1 MIEINKNVI
10 LVKGVNRGA
19 IYQLDTGNVYSINA
33 EAVQIIEKYINQKVS
48 HDFLVALHDEG
59 LFSFNYT
66 FCNYIPSNVTKKLNT
81 VWYEVTQS
89 CNMKCLHCY
98 EGGEHKPGKD
108 LLTLHD
114 WKNITHQLKEIGIG
128 RVIVIG
134 GEPTLYKHIEE
145 LLVFLHREEIKTTL
159 FTNTYPIN
167 NELMNTILKT
177 RPEIK
182 VSLYGI
188 NANVHDAI
196 TGIQGSFDK
205 LINTITFLGK
215 NGIEVNIAI
224 TVMREN
230 EHQIDSFPEFVAQ
243 LPIQRYKID
252 VIRKVF
258 DGKQNL
264 HFPDSESVKRKS
276 YRHSPNF
283 YATKEI
289 FDRNISFNSCW
300 FGKLVITENGKVL
313 PCVFARNHEIGNIR
327 TDTIKELLYK
337 STELDNYWR
346 LAVCKLNKCKL
357 CEYRYACIDCRPL
370 AEGVSNIH
378 EKNPRCL
385 YNPYKGVWG
394 NV

>member
-1 MIEINKNVI
+1 
-10 LVKGVNRGA
+10 
-19 IYQLDTGNVYSINA
+19 
-33 EAVQIIEKYINQKVS
+33 
-48 HDFLVALHDEG
+48 
-59 LFSFNYT
+59 
-66 FCNYIPSNVTKKLNT
+66 
-81 VWYEVTQS
+81 
-89 CNMKCLHCY
+89 
-98 EGGEHKPGKD
+98 
-108 LLTLHD
+108 
-114 WKNITHQLKEIGIG
+114 
-128 RVIVIG
+128 
-134 GEPTLYKHIEE
+134 
-145 LLVFLHREEIKTTL
+145 
-159 FTNTYPIN
+159 
-167 NELMNTILKT
+167 
-177 RPEIK
+177 
-182 VSLYGI
+182 
-188 NANVHDAI
+188 
-196 TGIQGSFDK
+196 
-205 LINTITFLGK
+205 
-215 NGIEVNIAI
+215 
-224 TVMREN
+224 MREN

-327 TDTIKELLYK
+327 IDTIKELLYK